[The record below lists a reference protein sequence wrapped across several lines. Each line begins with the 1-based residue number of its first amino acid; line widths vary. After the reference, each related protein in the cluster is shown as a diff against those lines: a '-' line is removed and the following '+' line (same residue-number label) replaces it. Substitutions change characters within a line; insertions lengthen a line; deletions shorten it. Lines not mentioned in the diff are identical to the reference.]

1 MDPKQAVVGADED
14 PDLGLRAL
22 AARTDAFRAERQWET
37 YHTPRNLLLAVR
49 P

>member
-1 MDPKQAVVGADED
+1 MDPKLAVVGANED
-14 PDLGLRAL
+14 PDLGLREL
-22 AARTDAFRAERQWET
+22 AARTDAFRADRHWEA